1 MDIIR
6 VKDDEMALEE
16 IAWKYRIEAFG
27 GDMEKASKLSGFV
40 EQVYELNPGL
50 AALGPLIPIGTE
62 LKMPPLTAS
71 KQPVLNRLWG

>member
-6 VKDDEMALEE
+6 VKYVEMAVEE
-16 IAWKYRIEAFG
+16 IAWKYRIEALG
-27 GDMEKASKLSGFV
+27 GDLEKAAKLSGFV

-62 LKMPPLTAS
+62 INMPPLSAS
-71 KQPVLNRLWG
+71 REPQLNRLWG